1 MAIAHSKVTA
11 QGQISVPMDVRRK
24 LGIGPG
30 SVLEWEEDGDK
41 MIVRRAGRFSSED
54 IHRVLFGTR
63 TPETRSVDELKEGI
77 RRYTRKRYARKRYAR
92 G

>member
-30 SVLEWEEDGDK
+30 SVLEWEEDGNK
-41 MIVRRAGRFSSED
+41 MVVRRAGRFSSED
-54 IHRVLFGTR
+54 IHRALFGAR
-63 TPETRSVDELKEGI
+63 TPVTRSIDELKKGI
-77 RRYTRKRYARKRYAR
+77 RRYARKRHAR
-92 G
+92 D